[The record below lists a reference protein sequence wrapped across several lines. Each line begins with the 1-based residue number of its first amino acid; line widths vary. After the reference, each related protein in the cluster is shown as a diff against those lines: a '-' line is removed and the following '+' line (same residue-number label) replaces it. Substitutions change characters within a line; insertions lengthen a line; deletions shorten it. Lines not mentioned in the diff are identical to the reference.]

1 MMQNYNIFALQG
13 DTETTDF
20 DVCQT
25 LGLDPK
31 LAGTPDINEAA
42 IKAMHR
48 ENYNGYI
55 DRGMDSDSAL
65 SLADQLADE
74 ARARVK
80 AYSKQ

>member
-1 MMQNYNIFALQG
+1 MQNYNIFALQG

-31 LAGTPDINEAA
+31 LAGTPGINEAA

-48 ENYNGYI
+48 ENYDGYI
-55 DRGMDSDSAL
+55 NRGMDSDTAI
-65 SLADQLADE
+65 SLADKLADE

-80 AYSKQ
+80 SYSTE